1 MFSSVLSARGQRA
14 GVSLVTTV
22 AKADLLILSGSLRK
36 NALGDE
42 RVTTQVPWR
51 RLKKGMLVTSLKEFV
66 VAVGDSP
73 KVAAIVQEP
82 GDPARI

>member
-36 NALGDE
+36 MRWETNVL
-42 RVTTQVPWR
+42 
-51 RLKKGMLVTSLKEFV
+51 RLKYHGGVWKRECWSCHWKSLL
-66 VAVGDSP
+66 
-73 KVAAIVQEP
+73 
-82 GDPARI
+82 